1 METLS
6 DTFLMEACKY
16 AIKLNLDPDFIHI
29 LDEQSSTRWSKVP
42 LSSGTQTFTWHLTA
56 RHATAKWH
64 YYVTKPNWNPNEP
77 LTRDQFELI
86 PFYGTI

>member
-29 LDEQSSTRWSKVP
+29 LIEECERRSLPIPENDLYLQGHAIDETLNQK
-42 LSSGTQTFTWHLTA
+42 
-56 RHATAKWH
+56 
-64 YYVTKPNWNPNEP
+64 
-77 LTRDQFELI
+77 ELLANADSH
-86 PFYGTI
+86 GS